1 MLCVIS
7 IRILAWAIIAATVG
21 LILRM
26 IEERSGLLG
35 KIAAA
40 LAGGVWSLVTMFVVP
55 VMIFEEKGVFTSM
68 KESLTLFK
76 KTWGEAVVGNISIGV
91 VFAAIAFVGVIFLI
105 GAMFVAGFAG
115 LLIALPFF
123 ILLIIILAIVASV
136 MNGIFVVA
144 LYIYAKTGSIPTV
157 YSSDLIKNA
166 FIPKKQS
173 GSGLI

>member
-1 MLCVIS
+1 
-7 IRILAWAIIAATVG
+7 
-21 LILRM
+21 
-26 IEERSGLLG
+26 
-35 KIAAA
+35 
-40 LAGGVWSLVTMFVVP
+40 MFVVP
-55 VMIFEEKGVFTSM
+55 VMIFEEKDVFTSM

-91 VFAAIAFVGVIFLI
+91 VFVAIAFVGVIFLL

-123 ILLIIILAIVASV
+123 ILLILILAIVASV

-144 LYIYAKTGSIPTV
+144 LYTYAKTGSVPAV
-157 YSSDLIKNA
+157 YSGELIKNA